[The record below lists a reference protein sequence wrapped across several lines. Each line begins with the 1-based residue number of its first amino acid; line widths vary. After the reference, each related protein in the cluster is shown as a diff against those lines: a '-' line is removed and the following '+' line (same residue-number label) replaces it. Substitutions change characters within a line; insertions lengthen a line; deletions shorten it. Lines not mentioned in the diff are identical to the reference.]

1 MQAADA
7 LTLVSDGW
15 TDNTGN
21 SIINVLFCTPKPFF
35 FKSVTSNCESHTGEY
50 ISNILIGAIDSVGHK
65 KVCAVVTD
73 NAANM
78 KNAWKILQEKYPY
91 LIIFGCLAHGINLL
105 IKVILGIHG
114 FDVILK
120 DVKDIIKFFKN
131 RQLPR
136 EMLKQKSNRKW
147 GKANCTKFGC

>member
-1 MQAADA
+1 MQEEVNIKMQAADA

-65 KVCAVVTD
+65 KR
-73 NAANM
+73 NAHNFK
-78 KNAWKILQEKYPY
+78 KN
-91 LIIFGCLAHGINLL
+91 H
-105 IKVILGIHG
+105 
-114 FDVILK
+114 
-120 DVKDIIKFFKN
+120 
-131 RQLPR
+131 
-136 EMLKQKSNRKW
+136 
-147 GKANCTKFGC
+147 T